1 MARKFAPVFDD
12 VSPEQLFVEWCAS
25 IEWATAAVRDS
36 RDVLLDEVKRR
47 AKELLESK

>member
-1 MARKFAPVFDD
+1 MARVRNFPDSSKQDEFL
-12 VSPEQLFVEWCAS
+12 QWCAS